1 MVEVSIGELLLA
13 FVAAMGIP
21 SAIMGLIVWRFKGHI
36 EAREEAQAEKAKAQ
50 QDLFLLIVQSTR
62 ASIALGEATA
72 HAHAARPHERRHGDG
87 ARLRHRHQAQ
97 AEGFSRAAR
106 ASTPCSMS
114 EGRE

>member
-62 ASIALGEATA
+62 PASPS
-72 HAHAARPHERRHGDG
+72 ARPRPTPMQRGHTNGDMET
-87 ARLRHRHQAQ
+87 ALAYATDIKHKQKDFLAQ
-97 AEGFSRAAR
+97 QGIHALLDE
-106 ASTPCSMS
+106 
-114 EGRE
+114 

>member
-72 HAHAARPHERRHGDG
+72 HAMQRGHTNGDMETALAYATDIKHKQKDFLANQGIHALLDE
-87 ARLRHRHQAQ
+87 
-97 AEGFSRAAR
+97 
-106 ASTPCSMS
+106 
-114 EGRE
+114 